1 MVIPGGD
8 IESQFDF
15 ERRRNSR
22 QALWKIFTSMPKQTA
37 RSRTTSSLAKLDT
50 LQPFDVVPLISN
62 DLRLPHQADA
72 QCRHHD

>member
-22 QALWKIFTSMPKQTA
+22 QALWKIFHIDA
-37 RSRTTSSLAKLDT
+37 EADRS
-50 LQPFDVVPLISN
+50 
-62 DLRLPHQADA
+62 LPHNFVIGQA
-72 QCRHHD
+72 